1 MIQYQSDK
9 CSLLFILRCHGSV
22 FPFSLLVALPCAILC
37 AVLKYL
43 QKEAM
48 IEWFLSK
55 DSVLSDS
62 AAYSGFSFLVGF
74 IVVFRTNQAYSR
86 FWEGVTSTS
95 RMRAEWFDAASSLVA
110 FCKAAAAD
118 EEAVLVFQH
127 TLVRLFS
134 MLHCCAVEEIQ
145 GGHAGKNGEGLE
157 LIDAKGIDIASLCA
171 VRDSDCKVGLVF
183 QWIQQLIVENIGTG
197 VLTIAPP
204 ILSRSFQEFAT
215 GMVNFHDAVKISMVP
230 FPFPYAQTTEALL
243 LLHWALSPLVI
254 CMWVDEWVWAGVF
267 CFIQVFILW
276 SLNAIATEIEDPFG
290 EDLNDLD
297 GSQMQQEFNEHMLL
311 LLQPSTK
318 RTPLLSADAVLDHE
332 VLDREVSGEHSN
344 QGPRSSRS
352 YTTRARNSFS
362 AVFEDLPQQI
372 QQEATNESFEVDEP
386 VVNGIEANITSHMR
400 TVKAVPSGP
409 NSARLADTTSAT
421 DPAHPGKQ
429 QVTSS
434 EQVTSSA
441 LPSNS
446 EIQVLPSSAPPNSA
460 PPSSGLPS
468 NPAATAIGDVNIQV
482 AGSCKPSRDGA
493 NPPME
498 DPSPLEPR
506 ETTHSSHSDWVEES
520 NHECIGIL

>member
-1 MIQYQSDK
+1 MIQYQSEK
-9 CSLLFILRCHGSV
+9 CNLFFILRCHGSV
-22 FPFSLLVALPCAILC
+22 FPFSLLVALPCAIIC

-43 QKEAM
+43 QKQAA
-48 IEWFLSK
+48 IEWFLKK

-86 FWEGVTSTS
+86 FWEGVTSTC

-110 FCKAAAAD
+110 FCKAAKAD

-134 MLHCCAVEEIQ
+134 MLHSAAVEEIQ
-145 GGHAGKNGEGLE
+145 GSCAGKNGEGLE
-157 LIDAKGIDIASLCA
+157 LIDAKGIDVASLCA

-215 GMVNFHDAVKISMVP
+215 GMVNFHDAVKISIVP

-290 EDLNDLD
+290 EDQNDLD
-297 GSQMQQEFNEHMLL
+297 GAEMQQEFNQHLLL
-311 LLQPSTK
+311 LLQPTTK
-318 RTPLLSADAVLDHE
+318 RTPHLSSSAVLNHE
-332 VLDREVSGEHSN
+332 VLEDPHQKG
-344 QGPRSSRS
+344 SRD
-352 YTTRARNSFS
+352 SFL
-362 AVFEDLPQQI
+362 AVWDGLPELD
-372 QQEATNESFEVDEP
+372 EADQAWKEVDEASL
-386 VVNGIEANITSHMR
+386 NGTE
-400 TVKAVPSGP
+400 AVPLPPVSSVAGAE
-409 NSARLADTTSAT
+409 NHRTSAT
-421 DPAHPGKQ
+421 DPAHPGQ
-429 QVTSS
+429 
-434 EQVTSSA
+434 EQGNSPPGKGATSSA
-441 LPSNS
+441 LPSN
-446 EIQVLPSSAPPNSA
+446 APTT
-460 PPSSGLPS
+460 
-468 NPAATAIGDVNIQV
+468 ATTVSDVELQV
-482 AGSCKPSRDGA
+482 AGRSLTSPRADSDDVQGEANSDTELARDDSG
-493 NPPME
+493 PGRS
-498 DPSPLEPR
+498 D
-506 ETTHSSHSDWVEES
+506 TKHSEWLEES
-520 NHECIGIL
+520 NGSY